1 MAACI
6 LNILNANWEG
16 VVDDLRVI
24 GILPPVASV
33 WTNDAGERIKFE
45 AGTVGQWVD
54 LSDPEFKVEPRMCSH
69 SSGTLHACAGCC
81 RSRDCGHS
89 HLCPFVRMLPRMPHA
104 LNGCAL
110 VCFFPGRRNSG
121 RP

>member
-33 WTNDAGERIKFE
+33 WTNEAGERIKFE

-54 LSDPEFKVEPRMCSH
+54 LSDAEFKVRPPTATFCTCVR
-69 SSGTLHACAGCC
+69 TLHAGCY
-81 RSRDCGHS
+81 RSRHCGRS
-89 HLCPFVRMLPRMPHA
+89 HTSFL
-104 LNGCAL
+104 
-110 VCFFPGRRNSG
+110 
-121 RP
+121 

>member
-1 MAACI
+1 MAVFLGDQPTDANNVLVLTAQEAMAACI

-54 LSDPEFKVEPRMCSH
+54 LSDAEFKVQPPTC
-69 SSGTLHACAGCC
+69 
-81 RSRDCGHS
+81 
-89 HLCPFVRMLPRMPHA
+89 
-104 LNGCAL
+104 
-110 VCFFPGRRNSG
+110 
-121 RP
+121 